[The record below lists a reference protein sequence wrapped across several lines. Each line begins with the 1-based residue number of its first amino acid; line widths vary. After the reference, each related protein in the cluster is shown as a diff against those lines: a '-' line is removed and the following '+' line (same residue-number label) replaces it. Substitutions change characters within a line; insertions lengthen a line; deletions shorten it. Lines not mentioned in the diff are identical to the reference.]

1 MTTPFSETAGNFGK
15 KFSQNVRVGIG
26 GRHYY
31 FRIFNFVSVDS
42 GKIVK
47 VIDCL
52 KNVPFFIHFLTPR
65 R

>member
-1 MTTPFSETAGNFGK
+1 MRQPFSETAENFGK
-15 KFSQNVRVGIG
+15 KFSQNFRAGID
-26 GRHYY
+26 GRQVC
-31 FRIFNFVSVDS
+31 FRIFNFVSIDP

-52 KNVPFFIHFLTPR
+52 KNVPFFIHFLPPR